1 MAGFCAHSAQL
12 LVYLLV
18 PGDTLRSE
26 LPYPG
31 GKMTFTVELKPL
43 KVVVEYRS
51 HFLRSAVDQALE
63 RSGVSILLGYIPFFL
78 YEN

>member
-1 MAGFCAHSAQL
+1 
-12 LVYLLV
+12 
-18 PGDTLRSE
+18 
-26 LPYPG
+26 
-31 GKMTFTVELKPL
+31 MTFTVELKPL